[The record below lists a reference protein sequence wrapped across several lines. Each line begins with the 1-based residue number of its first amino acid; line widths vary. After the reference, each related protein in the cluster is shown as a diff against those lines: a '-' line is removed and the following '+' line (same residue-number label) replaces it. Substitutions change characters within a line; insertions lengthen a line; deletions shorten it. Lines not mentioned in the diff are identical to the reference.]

1 MGNNPKALQLV
12 DGEQRVI
19 HPYRGLPLSNKED
32 KLLPDTTTWMD
43 LRCMCSKQPNS
54 KGFCLWHSSKGRTT
68 GTENISVVS
77 RDWGLRRIWLQRA
90 GGYPWADG
98 SLLYFD
104 HNSMHFSKLTESYT
118 RKVQFYCLQIPSNKK
133 NLHEPEEGPWGLASS
148 AQLPQTLSQAP
159 LFSHF
164 CRVPPSAEGRRERL
178 GRQSWAPPLGRG
190 GSSTAAAPAVWLHHP
205 CWFPCKWYLH

>member
-1 MGNNPKALQLV
+1 MV
-12 DGEQRVI
+12 
-19 HPYRGLPLSNKED
+19 NKEWYIHTVD
-32 KLLPDTTTWMD
+32 YHSAIRKTNY
-43 LRCMCSKQPNS
+43 CQIQQPGWTSNACAQNS
-54 KGFCLWHSSKGRTT
+54 PIQRASVYDILVKAEPQGQKTL
-68 GTENISVVS
+68 SVVS

>member
-1 MGNNPKALQLV
+1 MSFSWWMV
-12 DGEQRVI
+12 
-19 HPYRGLPLSNKED
+19 NKEWYIH
-32 KLLPDTTTWMD
+32 TMD
-43 LRCMCSKQPNS
+43 YYSAIRKTNYCQIQQPGWTSNAVCSKQPDS

-68 GTENISVVS
+68 GTENTSVVS

-104 HNSMHFSKLTESYT
+104 HNSMHFSTLTESYT
-118 RKVQFYCLQIPSNKK
+118 RKVQFYCLQIASNKK

-178 GRQSWAPPLGRG
+178 GCQSWAPPVGRG
-190 GSSTAAAPAVWLHHP
+190 ESSTAAALAVWLHHP